1 MKKGIVMEMDES
13 FLTLLTPEGEFYR
26 ARRQEQ
32 TYEIGEEIYFTPIQT
47 KKRMSLF
54 FPFKKMTNKSASW
67 IAVAAGLIVIFVALF
82 SDFQSKQAYAYMS
95 IDVNPSIEIGVNER
109 MQVVELTGYNQDG
122 KEIISQLD
130 HWVKKDVSE
139 LIKDILKAMKKQG
152 YLANSSEVII
162 SAVRTN
168 ELKEEVERKLKKN
181 MDEIKSE
188 ITKHNL
194 DTIVVSGTKKD
205 LEKAHKMGITT
216 GKYQT
221 EAVKESKERKKKNTE
236 VNKQKSNKSYEHRNE
251 SNPNGKSKKQS
262 TEMNNIPKKAA
273 EDRII
278 SNIGDNRSGKRNPSE
293 KEKKNN
299 YTTNIQN
306 TFQAKKESILIKK
319 ESIQKKEES
328 IQTRKESIQNKR
340 EPIQKKKESIQ
351 NRRES
356 IQTKKESIQNKR
368 ESIQTRRES
377 IIQMRKESQM
387 RTKSYHNP
395 NRNNSSNHNWKN
407 SNSNSNKRWQNH
419 SNKGNSSWKNNRPAH
434 KGKN

>member
-32 TYEIGEEIYFTPIQT
+32 SYEIGEEIYFTPIQT

-54 FPFKKMTNKSASW
+54 FPFKKVTDKRASW
-67 IAVAAGLIVIFVALF
+67 VAVAAGLAVIFVALF
-82 SDFQSKQAYAYMS
+82 SNFQSKQAYAYMS

-130 HWVKKDVSE
+130 HWVKKDVSD
-139 LIKDILKAMKKQG
+139 LIKDILMAMKKQG

-168 ELKEEVERKLKKN
+168 ERKEEAERKLKKN

-188 ITKHNL
+188 ITKQNL

-205 LEKAHKMGITT
+205 LEKAHKMGVTT

-221 EAVKESKERKKKNTE
+221 EAVNESKETKKKNTK
-236 VNKQKSNKSYEHRNE
+236 VNKQKNNKSYEHRDR
-251 SNPNGKSKKQS
+251 SIPSGKSNKQ
-262 TEMNNIPKKAA
+262 TTDMNHPPKKAV
-273 EDRII
+273 EERII
-278 SNIGDNRSGKRNPSE
+278 SNIGDDRSGKQNPPG
-293 KEKKNN
+293 KEKKNDH
-299 YTTNIQN
+299 TTNKQN
-306 TFQAKKESILIKK
+306 TIHAKKESIQI
-319 ESIQKKEES
+319 
-328 IQTRKESIQNKR
+328 
-340 EPIQKKKESIQ
+340 KKESIQ

-356 IQTKKESIQNKR
+356 IQTRKESIQNR
-368 ESIQTRRES
+368 RRSIQTRKES
-377 IIQMRKESQM
+377 IQKRKESQM
-387 RTKSYHNP
+387 RTRSYHKP
-395 NRNNSSNHNWKN
+395 NGNNSSKNNWKN
-407 SNSNSNKRWQNH
+407 SNSNSKKRWQNNL
-419 SNKGNSSWKNNRPAH
+419 NKGNSTWKNNRPAH